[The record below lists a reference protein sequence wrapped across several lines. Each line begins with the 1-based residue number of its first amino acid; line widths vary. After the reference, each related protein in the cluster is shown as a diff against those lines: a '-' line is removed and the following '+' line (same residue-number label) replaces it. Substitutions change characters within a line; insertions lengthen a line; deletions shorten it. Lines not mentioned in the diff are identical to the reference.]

1 MGNILTLA
9 HKELRG
15 YFVSPIAYVVIGL
28 FAVLFGVF
36 YVSSINF
43 MVQVSMGQFG
53 MGGPQV
59 VNINEYMIRPL
70 FGNTAI
76 VLLMMLPML
85 TMRSFA
91 EEKRSGTIELLL
103 TSPLT
108 DVQIILGKFLGAMA
122 LYALMLSLTLIH
134 IGVLFWYGEP
144 EWAPVLSG
152 YLGLLLMGGSFISIG
167 LAISSM
173 TKNQIVA
180 GVATFAVLLL
190 FWVINWIGDAAG
202 STTQSVLAYLSILEH
217 FDDFSKGVIDTTH
230 VTYYVSFHHARAVPD
245 GKINGHGALERMT
258 TQRPRT
264 KGLVKTGSPARK
276 ARTIPLIQ
284 ATRC

>member
-9 HKELRG
+9 QKELRA
-15 YFVSPIAYVVIGL
+15 YFVSPIAYVLLVF
-28 FAVLFGVF
+28 FALLFGYF
-36 YVSSINF
+36 YASSINF
-43 MVQVSMGQFG
+43 MVQLSMGQFG
-53 MGGPQV
+53 MGGPQII
-59 VNINEYMIRPL
+59 NINEFMIRPL
-70 FGNTAI
+70 FGNTAVI
-76 VLLMMLPML
+76 LLFMLPML

-108 DVQIILGKFLGAMA
+108 DFQIIMGKFLGAMA
-122 LYALMLSLTLIH
+122 LYTLMLSLTLVH

-180 GVATFAVLLL
+180 GVSTFAVLLL
-190 FWVINWIGDAAG
+190 FWIINWMGDASG
-202 STTQSVLAYLSILEH
+202 TMTQSVLAYLSILEH
-217 FDDFSKGVIDTTH
+217 LDDFSKGVIDTTH
-230 VTYYVSFHHARAVPD
+230 VTYYVSFITLGLFLTAKSMDMARW
-245 GKINGHGALERMT
+245 NG
-258 TQRPRT
+258 
-264 KGLVKTGSPARK
+264 
-276 ARTIPLIQ
+276 
-284 ATRC
+284 

>member
-9 HKELRG
+9 QKELRA
-15 YFVSPIAYVVIGL
+15 YFVSPIAYVLLVF
-28 FAVLFGVF
+28 FALLFGYF
-36 YVSSINF
+36 YASSINF
-43 MVQVSMGQFG
+43 VVQLSMGQFG
-53 MGGPQV
+53 SGGPQV
-59 VNINEYMIRPL
+59 VNINEFMIRPL
-70 FGNTAI
+70 FGNTAVI
-76 VLLMMLPML
+76 LLFMLPML

-108 DVQIILGKFLGAMA
+108 NFQIIMGKFLGAMA

-144 EWAPVLSG
+144 EWGPILSG

-180 GVATFAVLLL
+180 GVSTFAVLLL
-190 FWVINWIGDAAG
+190 FWIINWMGDASG
-202 STTQSVLAYLSILEH
+202 TTTQSVLAYLSILEH
-217 FDDFSKGVIDTTH
+217 FDDFSKGVIDTAH
-230 VTYYVSFHHARAVPD
+230 LTYYVSFITLGLFLTAKSMDMARW
-245 GKINGHGALERMT
+245 NG
-258 TQRPRT
+258 
-264 KGLVKTGSPARK
+264 
-276 ARTIPLIQ
+276 
-284 ATRC
+284 

>member
-9 HKELRG
+9 QKELRA
-15 YFVSPIAYVVIGL
+15 YFVSPIAYVLLVFFTL
-28 FAVLFGVF
+28 LFGYF

-43 MVQVSMGQFG
+43 MVQLSMGQFG
-53 MGGPQV
+53 MGGPQI
-59 VNINEYMIRPL
+59 VNINEFMIRPL
-70 FGNTAI
+70 FGNTAV
-76 VLLMMLPML
+76 VLLFMLPML

-108 DVQIILGKFLGAMA
+108 DFQIIMGKFLGAMA
-122 LYALMLSLTLIH
+122 LYTLMLSLTLVH

-144 EWAPVLSG
+144 EWAPVLAG

-180 GVATFAVLLL
+180 GVSTFAVLLL
-190 FWVINWIGDAAG
+190 FWIINWMGDASG
-202 STTQSVLAYLSILEH
+202 TMTQSVLAYLSILEH
-217 FDDFSKGVIDTTH
+217 LDDFSKGVIDTTH
-230 VTYYVSFHHARAVPD
+230 VTYYVSFITLGLFLTAKSMDMARW
-245 GKINGHGALERMT
+245 NG
-258 TQRPRT
+258 
-264 KGLVKTGSPARK
+264 
-276 ARTIPLIQ
+276 
-284 ATRC
+284 

>member
-9 HKELRG
+9 QKELRA
-15 YFVSPIAYVVIGL
+15 YFVSPIAYVLLVF
-28 FAVLFGVF
+28 FALLFGYF

-43 MVQVSMGQFG
+43 MVQLSMGQFG
-53 MGGPQV
+53 MGGPQII
-59 VNINEYMIRPL
+59 NINEFMIRPL
-70 FGNTAI
+70 FGNTAVI
-76 VLLMMLPML
+76 LLFMLPML

-122 LYALMLSLTLIH
+122 LYTLMLSLTLVH

-180 GVATFAVLLL
+180 GVSTFAVLLL
-190 FWVINWIGDAAG
+190 FWIINWMGDASG
-202 STTQSVLAYLSILEH
+202 TMTQSVLAYLSILEH
-217 FDDFSKGVIDTTH
+217 LDDFSKGVIDTTH
-230 VTYYVSFHHARAVPD
+230 VTYYVSFITLGLFLTAKSMDMARW
-245 GKINGHGALERMT
+245 NG
-258 TQRPRT
+258 
-264 KGLVKTGSPARK
+264 
-276 ARTIPLIQ
+276 
-284 ATRC
+284 

>member
-108 DVQIILGKFLGAMA
+108 DVEIILGKFLGAMA

-202 STTQSVLAYLSILEH
+202 PTTQSVLAYLSILEH

-230 VTYYVSFHHARAVPD
+230 VTYYISFITLGLFLTAKSMDMERW
-245 GKINGHGALERMT
+245 NG
-258 TQRPRT
+258 
-264 KGLVKTGSPARK
+264 
-276 ARTIPLIQ
+276 
-284 ATRC
+284 

>member
-9 HKELRG
+9 QKELRA
-15 YFVSPIAYVVIGL
+15 YFVSPIAYVLLVF
-28 FAVLFGVF
+28 FALLFGYF

-43 MVQVSMGQFG
+43 MIQLSMGQFG
-53 MGGPQV
+53 MGGPQI
-59 VNINEYMIRPL
+59 VNINEFMIRPL
-70 FGNTAI
+70 FGNTAVI
-76 VLLMMLPML
+76 LLFFLPML

-91 EEKRSGTIELLL
+91 EEKRSGTIELLM

-108 DVQIILGKFLGAMA
+108 DFQIIMGKFLGAMA

-144 EWAPVLSG
+144 EWGPVLSG

-180 GVATFAVLLL
+180 AVSTFAVLLL
-190 FWVINWIGDAAG
+190 FWIINWMGDASG
-202 STTQSVLAYLSILEH
+202 TTTQSVLAYLSILEH

-230 VTYYVSFHHARAVPD
+230 LTYYVSFITLGLFLTAKSLDMARW
-245 GKINGHGALERMT
+245 NG
-258 TQRPRT
+258 
-264 KGLVKTGSPARK
+264 
-276 ARTIPLIQ
+276 
-284 ATRC
+284 

>member
-9 HKELRG
+9 QKELRA
-15 YFVSPIAYVVIGL
+15 YFVSPIAYVLLVF
-28 FAVLFGVF
+28 FALLFGYF

-43 MVQVSMGQFG
+43 MIQLSMGQFG
-53 MGGPQV
+53 MGGPQI
-59 VNINEYMIRPL
+59 VNINEFMIRPL
-70 FGNTAI
+70 FGNTAVI
-76 VLLMMLPML
+76 LLFMLPML

-108 DVQIILGKFLGAMA
+108 DFQIIMGKFLGAMA
-122 LYALMLSLTLIH
+122 LYTLMLSLTLVH

-180 GVATFAVLLL
+180 GVSTFAVLLL
-190 FWVINWIGDAAG
+190 FWIINWMGDASG
-202 STTQSVLAYLSILEH
+202 TTIQSVLAYLSILEH

-230 VTYYVSFHHARAVPD
+230 VTYYVSFITLGLFLTAKSMDMARW
-245 GKINGHGALERMT
+245 NG
-258 TQRPRT
+258 
-264 KGLVKTGSPARK
+264 
-276 ARTIPLIQ
+276 
-284 ATRC
+284 

>member
-9 HKELRG
+9 QKELRA
-15 YFVSPIAYVVIGL
+15 YFVSPIAYVLLVF
-28 FAVLFGVF
+28 FALLFGYF
-36 YVSSINF
+36 YASSISF
-43 MVQVSMGQFG
+43 MVQLSMGQFG
-53 MGGPQV
+53 AGGPQI
-59 VNINEYMIRPL
+59 VNINEFMIRPL
-70 FGNTAI
+70 FGNTSV
-76 VLLMMLPML
+76 VLLFMLPML

-108 DVQIILGKFLGAMA
+108 DFQIIMGKFLGAMA

-144 EWAPVLSG
+144 ELGPVLSG

-180 GVATFAVLLL
+180 GVSTFAVLLL
-190 FWVINWIGDAAG
+190 FWIINWMGDASG

-230 VTYYVSFHHARAVPD
+230 LTYYLSFITLGLFLTAKSMDVARW
-245 GKINGHGALERMT
+245 NG
-258 TQRPRT
+258 
-264 KGLVKTGSPARK
+264 
-276 ARTIPLIQ
+276 
-284 ATRC
+284 